1 MEQQD
6 LYNAYL
12 NVYDEIDE
20 ATAMAKRGHDE
31 ASIRNQIAKNTKG
44 GEAADRATKLADK
57 PTYGQSGV
65 KPQARQRLARTQR
78 GDFRKT
84 ASSNPGLHGYAHK
97 PTNDTERKL
106 QAARGAQRG
115 ALTPNERKQLN
126 REEYFIVSY
135 LIDEGYAKSEDAAM
149 NILMNMSEAWKESIV
164 ESIID

>member
-20 ATAMAKRGHDE
+20 ATRMRKELGAEGE

-57 PTYGQSGV
+57 QTFRGNNS
-65 KPQARQRLARTQR
+65 ARDNLARKQR

-84 ASSNPGLHGYAHK
+84 TSSNPGLHGYAHK
-97 PTNDTERKL
+97 ATNDNQKEL
-106 QAARGAQRG
+106 QNARAKQR
-115 ALTPNERKQLN
+115 AVLTPDEKKRLN

-135 LIDEGYAKSEDAAM
+135 LIDEGYAKSEDAAL
-149 NILMNMSEAWKESIV
+149 NILVNMSEAWKESIV

>member
-1 MEQQD
+1 MEQQE

-20 ATAMAKRGHDE
+20 ATRMRKELGAEGE
-31 ASIRNQIAKNTKG
+31 ASVRNQIAKNTKG
-44 GEAADRATKLADK
+44 GEAADRATALADK
-57 PTYGQSGV
+57 QVFRGSGS
-65 KPQARQRLARTQR
+65 ARDRLARRQR
-78 GDFRKT
+78 GDFRNT
-84 ASSNPGLHGYAHK
+84 TSSSPGLHGYAHK

-106 QAARGAQRG
+106 QAARGAQRS

-135 LIDEGYAKSEDAAM
+135 LIDEGYANHEDAAL
-149 NILMNMSEAWKESIV
+149 NILMNMSEGWKESIV